1 MIAPT
6 LTLAF
11 VIALPLVAGAAE
23 KGSPLSDL
31 TQRYLDGLFRAKPH
45 LATFMGD
52 HRFDGA
58 LPDLS
63 AEAIARREAELL
75 AVAEALAKLK
85 PQALD
90 EQIDAEIMRNGIE
103 LERLYLDE
111 IRDWEWDPRLH
122 DS

>member
-52 HRFDGA
+52 HRFDDR

-63 AEAIARREAELL
+63 P
-75 AVAEALAKLK
+75 EALAAREKELLEQQRSIRNYRHDAERADAAH
-85 PQALD
+85 PLD
-90 EQIDAEIMRNGIE
+90 DRIDAEIVDDGIALE
-103 LERLYLDE
+103 LLYLRE
-111 IRDWEWDPRLH
+111 
-122 DS
+122 